1 MCIGLVQR
9 ATRTIAVALC
19 TLLAA
24 CATPEPQAPRPEFL
38 FHDAL
43 FADPS
48 ERASPEH
55 VFALNPAMKH
65 FLGTE
70 IAVQLRTQGVQAG
83 LIEALH
89 RKGQLRLEYDA
100 STTRNAAEAFDA
112 RAGNCLSLVL
122 MTAAFAKE
130 LGLHVRFQSAYLEE
144 MWSRS
149 GDLLLRSGHVNVTL
163 GPRIDNRNSSL
174 AQSLTVD
181 FLPASQLHGLRTREI
196 SEQTVIAM
204 YMNNRAVE
212 ALVRGQ
218 LDDAYAWAR
227 EAVRHS
233 PDFLAA
239 QNTLGIVYLRHGNLP
254 QAAVVFNHVIERD
267 PVHTRALSNLA
278 EVYTRQGRES
288 AANDLYRTLARIE
301 PEPPFHYFNL
311 GLAAMQRNE
320 FAAARDLFAREVA
333 LAEYSAELHFH
344 LSVANYRLGDVRQAT
359 KHLNLAL
366 ENSNSPGDR
375 DLYSA
380 KLVWLRSQGTK

>member
-1 MCIGLVQR
+1 MCIGFIQR
-9 ATRTIAVALC
+9 ATRPIAVVLC

-24 CATPEPQAPRPEFL
+24 CATPEPPAPRPDFL

-43 FADPS
+43 FAEPS
-48 ERASPEH
+48 ERANPEQ
-55 VFALNPAMKH
+55 VFAVSAAMKR
-65 FLGTE
+65 FLGAE
-70 IAVQLRTQGVQAG
+70 IAVQLRARGVQAG

-100 STTRNAAEAFDA
+100 TLTRNAAEAFDA

-130 LGLHVRFQSAYLEE
+130 LGLSVRFQSAYLEE

-163 GPRIDNRNSSL
+163 GPRIDDRNSSL
-174 AQSLTVD
+174 AQSVTVD

-212 ALVRGQ
+212 VLVRGQ

-227 EAVRHS
+227 EAVRQS

-239 QNTLGIVYLRHGNLP
+239 QNTLGIVYSRHGNLP
-254 QAAVVFNHVIERD
+254 QAAATFNHVLERD
-267 PVHTRALSNLA
+267 PVHTRAMSNLA
-278 EVYTRQGRES
+278 EVYTRQGREAEAS
-288 AANDLYRTLARIE
+288 SLYRTLARIE

-311 GLAAMQRNE
+311 GLAAMQRND

-344 LSVANYRLGDVRQAT
+344 LSVANYRLGDLRQADR
-359 KHLNLAL
+359 HLNLAL
-366 ENSNSPGDR
+366 ENSTAHGDR
-375 DLYSA
+375 NLYSA
-380 KLVWLRSQGTK
+380 KLAWLRSLGPK

>member
-1 MCIGLVQR
+1 MKR
-9 ATRTIAVALC
+9 AIHTIAVVLC

-24 CATPEPQAPRPEFL
+24 CATPQPPAPEFL
-38 FHDAL
+38 FHDDL
-43 FADPS
+43 FAAPS
-48 ERASPEH
+48 ERMSSEQ
-55 VFALNPAMKH
+55 VFAVSAAMKR
-65 FLGTE
+65 FLGAE
-70 IAVQLRTQGVQAG
+70 ITSRLRTRGVQTG

-144 MWSRS
+144 IWSRS

-163 GPRIDNRNSSL
+163 GPRIDDRTSSL

-181 FLPASQLHGLRTREI
+181 FLPANQLRGLRTREI
-196 SEQTVIAM
+196 SEQTVVAM

-212 ALVRGQ
+212 ALVRGG
-218 LDDAYAWAR
+218 LDDSYAWAR
-227 EAVRHS
+227 EAILQS

-239 QNTLGIVYLRHGNLP
+239 QNTLGIVYSRHGNLP
-254 QAAVVFNHVIERD
+254 QAAAVFNHVLERD
-267 PVHTRALSNLA
+267 PVHTRAMSNLA
-278 EVYTRQGRES
+278 EVYMRQGRE
-288 AANDLYRTLARIE
+288 AEANGLYRTLAQIE

-311 GLAAMQRNE
+311 GLAAMQRDD
-320 FAAARDLFAREVA
+320 FATARDLFAREVA

-344 LSVANYRLGDVRQAT
+344 LGVANYRLGDVRQAT
-359 KHLNLAL
+359 KHLTIAL
-366 ENSNSPGDR
+366 ENSTSRGDR
-375 DLYSA
+375 DVYSA
-380 KLVWLRSQGTK
+380 KL